1 MVNLTETEKNQRLTE
16 LRSNNERDVIG
27 YFLNAKSI
35 NEGLKRDLQI
45 DDFIFQDTRSAFAH
59 MLEGYFY
66 EHDKMSEN
74 YESMMLCRGADS
86 NINKKINYLIGIS

>member
-1 MVNLTETEKNQRLTE
+1 MVNLTETDKNQRLTE

>member
-1 MVNLTETEKNQRLTE
+1 MVNLTEKEKNQRLTE

-35 NEGLKRDLQI
+35 SEGLKRDLQI

-66 EHDKMSEN
+66 DHDKMSEN
-74 YESMMLCRGADS
+74 YESMMICRGADS

>member
-66 EHDKMSEN
+66 DHDKMSEN

>member
-66 EHDKMSEN
+66 DHDKMSEN
-74 YESMMLCRGADS
+74 YESMMICRGADS

>member
-1 MVNLTETEKNQRLTE
+1 MVELTKTQKNQRLTE

-66 EHDKMSEN
+66 DHDKMSEN
-74 YESMMLCRGADS
+74 YESMMICRGADS